1 MTTMGR
7 SRTGF
12 FVTVSRRREEGGDS
26 ERYMVPSQGQDEGL
40 LQYNGENNINSSR
53 IMVCCVW
60 HHCLTLVKG
69 TVSPEPAVNSIF
81 ILIWS
86 LHRARMKVYSIMV
99 RII

>member
-40 LQYNGENNINSSR
+40 QYNGENNINSSR
-53 IMVCCVW
+53 IMVCCVS
-60 HHCLTLVKG
+60 G
-69 TVSPEPAVNSIF
+69 TA
-81 ILIWS
+81 
-86 LHRARMKVYSIMV
+86 A
-99 RII
+99 